1 MACRDKEECEKGHI
15 IERSARPKLVQLAH
29 TAHHKTLTEIPPLTS
44 GMANY
49 INFEAQKK
57 HLLWLFFFVF
67 FCQETYTMCIT
78 QWTCDMV
85 VLVNISQ

>member
-1 MACRDKEECEKGHI
+1 MACRDKEECEKGH

-49 INFEAQKK
+49 INFEAQKN
-57 HLLWLFFFVF
+57 HLLWFLLVF
-67 FCQETYTMCIT
+67 FCQETMCIT

>member
-1 MACRDKEECEKGHI
+1 MACRDKEECEKGH

-49 INFEAQKK
+49 INFEAQKN
-57 HLLWLFFFVF
+57 HLLWFLLGF
-67 FCQETYTMCIT
+67 FCQETMCIT